1 MKPFFST
8 RAKRSTAFVALALW
22 LFAVA
27 SGIAN
32 ACLLEARGPH
42 SHDAAGTDAT
52 ASDEPHERSEE
63 HAAAH
68 AGHDADSD
76 ESKAPC
82 LKVCDDGTH
91 ALLNRLP
98 GIDLT
103 NPGQVPFVSV
113 VWTATAPVVC
123 APSRGPELR
132 PPDRGPPIR
141 VRFSRL
147 TL

>member
-1 MKPFFST
+1 M
-8 RAKRSTAFVALALW
+8 ALALW

-27 SGIAN
+27 SGIAS
-32 ACLLEARGPH
+32 ACLLEAPGPH
-42 SHDAAGTDAT
+42 SHDATGTNAT

-68 AGHDADSD
+68 AGHDADAD

-82 LKVCDDGTH
+82 LKVCDDGSH
-91 ALLNRLP
+91 ALLNCLP

-103 NPGQVPFVSV
+103 NPGQEPFVPV

-141 VRFSRL
+141 VRLSRL

>member
-32 ACLLEARGPH
+32 ACLLEAPGHH
-42 SHDAAGTDAT
+42 SHDAAGTNAT
-52 ASDEPHERSEE
+52 ASDEPRERSGE

-68 AGHDADSD
+68 AGHDADVD

-91 ALLNRLP
+91 AMLNRLP

-103 NPGQVPFVSV
+103 NPGQVPYVSL
-113 VWTATAPVVC
+113 VWTATVPVFS

-132 PPDRGPPIR
+132 PPDHGPPIR
-141 VRFSRL
+141 VRFLRL